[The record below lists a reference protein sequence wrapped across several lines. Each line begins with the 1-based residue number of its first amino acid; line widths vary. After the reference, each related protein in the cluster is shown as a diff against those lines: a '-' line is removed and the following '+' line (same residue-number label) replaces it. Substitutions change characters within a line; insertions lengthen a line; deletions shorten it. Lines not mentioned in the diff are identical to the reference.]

1 MESDM
6 TSQGSNHGPK
16 PYRSCW
22 MTEELD
28 AFRDQFRKFLAK
40 DLAPHAGKW
49 RQQKMVDR
57 SAWRALGE
65 MGALLPSVPEA
76 YGGLGATFAYDAAVF
91 EDMQSVVPDAMGGV
105 TVSSGIVAH
114 YILNYGSEEQKRRWL
129 PGMARGELIGG
140 IAMTEPGTGS
150 DLQSVRTTA
159 KRQGNSYVVNGQKTF
174 ITNGQTADLIIVVAR
189 TGGPGAKGLSLI
201 VVETENNDGFRRGR
215 NLDKIGLHASDT
227 SELFFED
234 AVAPPENL
242 LGGEEGKGFA
252 QLMQQLPQER
262 LIIAICAVAA
272 MERAIK
278 LTVDYSKER
287 KAFGQPIIDFQNTA
301 FKLAERKTEAMIA
314 RVFVDWCVERLVAG
328 DLDAVTASMAKWWC
342 TQKQVETVDEC
353 LQLHGGYGYMQEYP
367 ISQMFV
373 DARIQKIYGG
383 TNEVMKLLIARSL

>member
-1 MESDM
+1 M
-6 TSQGSNHGPK
+6 Q
-16 PYRSCW
+16 YRSSW

-40 DLAPHAGKW
+40 DLAPHAEKW
-49 RQQKMVDR
+49 RHQKMVDR
-57 SAWRALGE
+57 SAWRSLGE
-65 MGALLPSVPEA
+65 MGALLTRVPET
-76 YGGLGATFAYDAAVF
+76 YGGLGATFAYEAAVF
-91 EDMQSVVPDAMGGV
+91 EDIESVVPEALSGV
-105 TVSSGIVAH
+105 GVSSGIVAQ

-129 PGMARGELIGG
+129 PGMARGELIGA

-159 KRQGNSYVVNGQKTF
+159 RRQGNRYVINGQKTF
-174 ITNGQTADLIIVVAR
+174 ITNGQTADLIIIVAR

-201 VVETENNDGFRRGR
+201 VLETQGSDGFRRGR

-242 LGGEEGKGFA
+242 LGGEEGQGFV

-262 LIIAICAVAA
+262 LIIAVGAVAS
-272 MERAIK
+272 MERAIR
-278 LTVDYSKER
+278 LTADYTKER

-314 RVFVDWCVERLVAG
+314 RVFVDWCIERLIAG

-342 TQKQVETVDEC
+342 AEKQVETADEC

-367 ISQMFV
+367 ISRMFV

-383 TNEVMKLLIARSL
+383 TNEIMKLLIARSL

>member
-1 MESDM
+1 M
-6 TSQGSNHGPK
+6 H
-16 PYRSCW
+16 YRSPW

-28 AFRDQFRKFLAK
+28 TFRDQFRKFLAK
-40 DLAPHAGKW
+40 DLAPHAEKW
-49 RQQKMVDR
+49 RAQKMVDR
-57 SAWRALGE
+57 SAWLKLGE
-65 MGALLPSVPEA
+65 MGALLPSIPEE
-76 YGGLGATFAYDAAVF
+76 YGGLGASFAYDAAIY
-91 EDMQSVVPDAMGGV
+91 EDMEAIVPDALSGV

-114 YILNYGSEEQKRRWL
+114 YIKNYGSEEQKQRWL
-129 PGMARGELIGG
+129 PGMARGELIGA

-150 DLQSVRTTA
+150 DLQAVRTTA
-159 KRQGNSYVVNGQKTF
+159 KLQGNAYVINGQKTF
-174 ITNGQTADLIIVVAR
+174 ITNGQNADLVIVVAR

-201 VVETENNDGFRRGR
+201 VLETKDNPGFKRGR

-242 LGGEEGKGFA
+242 LGAEEGKGFA

-262 LIIAICAVAA
+262 LIIAIGAVAA
-272 MERAIK
+272 MERAVQ
-278 LTVDYSKER
+278 LTADYTKER
-287 KAFGQPIIDFQNTA
+287 KAFGQPIIEFQNTA
-301 FKLAERKTEAMIA
+301 FTLAERKTEAFIA
-314 RVFVDWCVERLVAG
+314 RVFVDFCLVQLLAG
-328 DLDAVTASMAKWWC
+328 DLDAVTASMAKWWT

-367 ISQMFV
+367 ISRMYV

>member
-1 MESDM
+1 M
-6 TSQGSNHGPK
+6 TSQGSK

-28 AFRDQFRKFLAK
+28 SFRDHFRKFLAS
-40 DLAPHAGKW
+40 DLAPHAEKW

-201 VVETENNDGFRRGR
+201 VVETERNDGFRRGR

-278 LTVDYSKER
+278 LTVDYTKER

-301 FKLAERKTEAMIA
+301 FTLAERKTEAIIA

>member
-1 MESDM
+1 MESGM
-6 TSQGSNHGPK
+6 TSQGSK

-49 RQQKMVDR
+49 REQKMVDR

-174 ITNGQTADLIIVVAR
+174 ITNGQTADLMIVVAR

-201 VVETENNDGFRRGR
+201 VVETERNDGFRRGR

-234 AVAPPENL
+234 AIAPPENL
-242 LGGEEGKGFA
+242 LGGEEGQGFA

-278 LTVDYSKER
+278 LTVDYTKER

-301 FKLAERKTEAMIA
+301 FRLAERKTEAMIA